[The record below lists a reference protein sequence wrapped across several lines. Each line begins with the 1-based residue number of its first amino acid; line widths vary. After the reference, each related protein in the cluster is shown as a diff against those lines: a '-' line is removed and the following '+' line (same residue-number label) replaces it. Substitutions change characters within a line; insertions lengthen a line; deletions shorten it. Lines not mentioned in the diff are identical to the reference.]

1 MLLTIVCAVAAEH
14 IRHFEP
20 RAIHFPGALSVV
32 VSSEL
37 LLSANQLRVQIER
50 TLGRAH
56 LDSSQTEILRRGS
69 EIAMT
74 KQQLDGAQIGAGL
87 EEMDG
92 KGVAQRVRRDRLG
105 EVRPVPHGPAGILNC
120 GRR

>member
-14 IRHFEP
+14 IRHFEL

-32 VSSEL
+32 GSSEL

-56 LDSSQTEILRRGS
+56 LGSGQTEILGRGS
-69 EIAMT
+69 EVAMT
-74 KQQLDGAQIGAGL
+74 KQQLDGAHVGTGFQQ
-87 EEMDG
+87 MDC
-92 KGVAQRVRRDRLG
+92 KSMA
-105 EVRPVPHGPAGILNC
+105 PITIS
-120 GRR
+120 